1 MGNAEPSF
9 SADLKKEIETV
20 AIQRSF
26 TAGDVIL
33 DTGDYIRSLPVVR
46 SGAVR
51 VMRTDEQERELLLYY
66 LEPGETCAATLSC
79 CLAQQKSSIRAVAE
93 LDTDLLLIPLEHVD
107 TWITKYPEWRTF
119 VFKSYRER
127 FDELLNAVD
136 AVAFHN
142 LEDRILGMLS
152 EKAGLRSRNM
162 NGIEAQTKQIEIT
175 HQQLA
180 DELHTSRVVVSRMLK
195 ALEHKGVL
203 SLNRNMIKLSE

>member
-1 MGNAEPSF
+1 MGNADLSF
-9 SADLKKEIETV
+9 SAELEEAIKSV
-20 AIQRSF
+20 AIQKSF
-26 TAGDVIL
+26 SAGDVIL
-33 DTGDYIRSLPVVR
+33 DTGDYIRSLPVVL

-51 VMRTDEQERELLLYY
+51 VMRTDGDGRELLLYY

-93 LDTDLLLIPLEHVD
+93 LDTDLLLIPLEHID
-107 TWITKYPEWRTF
+107 AWITKYPEWRTF
-119 VFKSYRER
+119 VFRSYRER
-127 FDELLNAVD
+127 FDELLSAVD

-142 LEDRILGMLS
+142 LEDRIVGMLA
-152 EKAGLRSRNM
+152 EKAGLRQN
-162 NGIEAQTKQIEIT
+162 KQIEIT

-203 SLNRNMIKLSE
+203 TLHRNMIELTE

>member
-1 MGNAEPSF
+1 MENAELSF
-9 SADLKKEIETV
+9 SAELQKAIEAV
-20 AIQRSF
+20 AIRRSF
-26 TAGDVIL
+26 SAGDVIL

-51 VMRTDEQERELLLYY
+51 VMRTDEEERELLLYY
-66 LEPGETCAATLSC
+66 LESGETCAATLSC
-79 CLAQQKSSIRAVAE
+79 CLAQQRSSIRAVAE

-107 TWITKYPEWRTF
+107 AWITKYPEWRTF
-119 VFKSYRER
+119 VFRSYRER
-127 FDELLNAVD
+127 FDELLSAVD

-142 LEDRILGMLS
+142 LEDRILAMLK
-152 EKAGLRSRNM
+152 EKAGLRSRNAELIKSH
-162 NGIEAQTKQIEIT
+162 NKQIEIT

-203 SLNRNMIKLSE
+203 SLHRNMIELKE

>member
-1 MGNAEPSF
+1 MENAELSF
-9 SADLKKEIETV
+9 SADLQKAIESV

-26 TAGDVIL
+26 SAGDIIL

-46 SGAVR
+46 AGAVR
-51 VMRTDEQERELLLYY
+51 VMRTDEEERELLLYY

-119 VFKSYRER
+119 VFRSYRER

-136 AVAFHN
+136 TVAFHN
-142 LEDRILGMLS
+142 LEDRILSMLE
-152 EKAGLRSRNM
+152 EKAGLRSRNSDG
-162 NGIEAQTKQIEIT
+162 NPAQNKQLEIT
-175 HQQLA
+175 HKQLA

-203 SLNRNMIKLSE
+203 SLHRNMIELTE

>member
-1 MGNAEPSF
+1 MENPSITF
-9 SADLKKEIETV
+9 SAELKTAIESV
-20 AIQRSF
+20 AVQRHFS
-26 TAGDVIL
+26 AGDVIL

-51 VMRTDEQERELLLYY
+51 VMRTDKDERELLLYY

-79 CLAQQKSSIRAVAE
+79 CLAQQRSSIRAVAE

-107 TWITKYPEWRTF
+107 SWITKYPEWRTF

-127 FDELLNAVD
+127 FDELLSAVD

-142 LEDRILGMLS
+142 LEDRILAMLR
-152 EKAGLRSRNM
+152 EKAGLRSRNAD
-162 NGIEAQTKQIEIT
+162 GIKPQNKQIEIT

-195 ALEHKGVL
+195 ALEHREVL
-203 SLNRNMIKLSE
+203 TLHRNMIELTE